1 MLRNY
6 ILCNCLNLRWKIL
19 DVTPTL
25 CRQAKFVII
34 FYRID
39 EQKIWRLPPEIM
51 PYTFPPAGFCSHHS
65 TYPSIPILQ
74 HPNLILLL
82 LTSIYDAALR
92 FLPFGNLHG
101 NCLCCSL
108 AHRVYLTL
116 DSFLKLVVICPTP
129 QFEYNFHEIKDCVLT
144 LSILLIIYYKHYTL
158 WGYHSHPRVHHHYK
172 QRLMLLF
179 PVSEEVQGLC

>member
-1 MLRNY
+1 MTFIVHRIYFKKRKNNYKINIYSMLRNY
-6 ILCNCLNLRWKIL
+6 ILCNSLNLRWKIL

-34 FYRID
+34 FYRVD
-39 EQKIWRLPPEIM
+39 EQKIWRLLPEIT

-74 HPNLILLL
+74 HPNQILLL
-82 LTSIYDAALR
+82 LTSIYDAAMR

-108 AHRVYLTL
+108 AHRVYLTM

-129 QFEYNFHEIKDCVLT
+129 QFEYIFHEKRLCINSPNITHYLLQT
-144 LSILLIIYYKHYTL
+144 L
-158 WGYHSHPRVHHHYK
+158 HSVRV
-172 QRLMLLF
+172 
-179 PVSEEVQGLC
+179 S